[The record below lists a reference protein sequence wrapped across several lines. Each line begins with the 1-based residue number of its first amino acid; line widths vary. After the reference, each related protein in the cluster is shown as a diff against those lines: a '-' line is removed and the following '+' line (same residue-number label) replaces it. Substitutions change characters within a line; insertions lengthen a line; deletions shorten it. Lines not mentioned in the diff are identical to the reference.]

1 MPLEATQK
9 PYKPS
14 DTENTG
20 EGSKFTHVGLE
31 KPAKKKIAIL
41 ATIRGG
47 SIKSL
52 VGEWAD
58 LYWEQAK
65 EAGLV
70 TDAMINST
78 PIVPT
83 ETKGRNQRSRMG
95 ASA

>member
-1 MPLEATQK
+1 MPLQAPQK

-14 DTENTG
+14 TTEETG

-65 EAGLV
+65 AAGLV
-70 TDAMINST
+70 TDAMIN
-78 PIVPT
+78 VPT
-83 ETKGRNQRSRMG
+83 EAPSKGKREEVP
-95 ASA
+95 A

>member
-9 PYKPS
+9 PYKTPAP
-14 DTENTG
+14 EEAG

-65 EAGLV
+65 DAGLV
-70 TDAMINST
+70 TDAMITGAITEPT
-78 PIVPT
+78 PS
-83 ETKGRNQRSRMG
+83 KGKRERV
-95 ASA
+95 SA

>member
-9 PYKPS
+9 PYKPL
-14 DTENTG
+14 TPEEVG
-20 EGSKFTHVGLE
+20 EGSKYTHVGLE

-47 SIKSL
+47 TIKSL

-70 TDAMINST
+70 TDAMITGAVMEPT
-78 PIVPT
+78 PS
-83 ETKGRNQRSRMG
+83 KGKRERVT
-95 ASA
+95 A

>member
-1 MPLEATQK
+1 MPLEAPQK
-9 PYKPS
+9 PHKTP
-14 DTENTG
+14 DTEGAG

-70 TDAMINST
+70 TDAMIATGTITEPT
-78 PIVPT
+78 PS
-83 ETKGRNQRSRMG
+83 KGKRERV
-95 ASA
+95 AA